1 MDWKPAAAEGF
12 FITAIKPNTM
22 DEFTALVIV
31 PALTIL
37 YGVVMSGPVGAIVGV
52 AFGLPV
58 GAILLYA
65 GSDPSDRIEELERE
79 VEELRRA
86 RENKDG

>member
-1 MDWKPAAAEGF
+1 
-12 FITAIKPNTM
+12 M

-31 PALTIL
+31 PALAIL

-65 GSDPSDRIEELERE
+65 GSDPSDRVEELERE
-79 VEELRRA
+79 VEKLRRTQ
-86 RENKDG
+86 EDG

>member
-1 MDWKPAAAEGF
+1 
-12 FITAIKPNTM
+12 M

-31 PALTIL
+31 LALAIL

-79 VEELRRA
+79 VEELCRA
-86 RENKDG
+86 RENEDG

>member
-1 MDWKPAAAEGF
+1 
-12 FITAIKPNTM
+12 M

-31 PALTIL
+31 PALAIL

-86 RENKDG
+86 RENEDG

>member
-1 MDWKPAAAEGF
+1 
-12 FITAIKPNTM
+12 M

-31 PALTIL
+31 PALAIL

-65 GSDPSDRIEELERE
+65 GSDPSDRVEELERE

-86 RENKDG
+86 RENEDG